1 MLIKLQLYQKL
12 NFTLQIELF
21 EEEGEGYPLTCS
33 QPLYFSTHEMEK
45 VRRGGNEE
53 ESEVS

>member
-12 NFTLQIELF
+12 NLTLQIELF

-45 VRRGGNEE
+45 VRRGGDEE